1 MAKAIKTIKAVETKN
16 AEDSIKNSNG
26 IGDQFNKMFQSNND
40 VKVGLAALAGYKV
53 AISAAKELI
62 KYKKL
67 TGSPETIAFFED
79 GKTSN

>member
-1 MAKAIKTIKAVETKN
+1 MARTIKTIETKN

-40 VKVGLAALAGYKV
+40 VKVGLAALAGYKT

-67 TGSPETIAFFED
+67 TGSPETIEFFE
-79 GKTSN
+79 N

>member
-1 MAKAIKTIKAVETKN
+1 MARTIKTIETKS

-40 VKVGLAALAGYKV
+40 VKVGLAALAGYKT

-67 TGSPETIAFFED
+67 TGSPETIEFFE
-79 GKTSN
+79 N

>member
-1 MAKAIKTIKAVETKN
+1 MAKTIKTISTKN
-16 AEDSIKNSNG
+16 VEDSIKNSNI
-26 IGDQFNKMFQSNND
+26 IGDQFNNMFQLNKD

-67 TGSPETIAFFED
+67 TGSPETISFFED
-79 GKTSN
+79 EQTSN

>member
-1 MAKAIKTIKAVETKN
+1 MAKTIKTISTKN
-16 AEDSIKNSNG
+16 AEDSIKHTNG
-26 IGDQFNKMFQSNND
+26 IGDQFNNMFQSNKD

-67 TGSPETIAFFED
+67 TGSPETIEFFESREE
-79 GKTSN
+79 TSN

>member
-1 MAKAIKTIKAVETKN
+1 MARTIKTIETKN

-26 IGDQFNKMFQSNND
+26 IGDQFNKMFQSNKD
-40 VKVGLAALAGYKV
+40 VKVGLAALAGYKT

-67 TGSPETIAFFED
+67 TGSPETIEFFE
-79 GKTSN
+79 N